1 MAGNDLAVKKKP
13 VSETSMT
20 SILRL
25 KHLRPLDQHRW
36 NSTSEWVLSYKHK
49 NSLDLLQFYQMPRT
63 AKFNWIR
70 WKFPLRV
77 ECVAYDTNRISI
89 GLSIVPDNFVSTQS
103 KIYRGLTGIIDSS
116 ATQIHLPPCMEISN
130 AQTKYPLPPCKK
142 ILNSHPKFLLP
153 SYK

>member
-1 MAGNDLAVKKKP
+1 MIDCR
-13 VSETSMT
+13 VSIRPELMHTTTSQCIGCAIVNRFA
-20 SILRL
+20 SP
-25 KHLRPLDQHRW
+25 HHR
-36 NSTSEWVLSYKHK
+36 SSEWVLSYKHK